1 MQNNRLV
8 KSKYMFNSLSN
19 VNKNWELPVFFG
31 EQAVVKVYLA
41 DVQKQYVTS
50 FNQQF
55 LLHVTNLLSI

>member
-1 MQNNRLV
+1 
-8 KSKYMFNSLSN
+8 MFNSLSN
-19 VNKNWELPVFFG
+19 VNKNWELPAFLG

-55 LLHVTNLLSI
+55 PIARNKFALHLST